1 MDAMTSLLAQHG
13 LLLLFANV
21 LLTQA
26 GAPVPSTPMLVVAG
40 ALVAQGQLGFG
51 PALAV
56 ATVATL
62 IGNVPWYLAGRRYG
76 YAVLRTL
83 CRLSIEPDS
92 CVQRTE
98 DVFGRWGAISI
109 IVGKYIPGFATIAPP
124 LAGAMK
130 LGFPRFL
137 AYTAI
142 SALLWAVV
150 PLLAGVIFHAEVEWL
165 LLRLEDMG
173 LGALVLAAA
182 IIAVYVSVKSI
193 ERYLLIR
200 FLRMARIGVEELRE
214 LMSGATRPLVLDVRS
229 PIARRLDPRRLPG
242 AIAVDIE
249 SPQSALVQVPQDRD
263 VVIYCS

>member
-1 MDAMTSLLAQHG
+1 MTGLLAQHG

-21 LLTQA
+21 LVTQA
-26 GAPVPSTPMLVVAG
+26 GAPVPSTPMLIVAG
-40 ALVAQGQLGFG
+40 ALVVRGELGFG

-83 CRLSIEPDS
+83 CRVSIEPDS

-98 DVFGRWGAISI
+98 DVFGRWGAVSI

-130 LGFPRFL
+130 LGFARFL
-137 AYTAI
+137 VYTGI
-142 SALLWAVV
+142 SAALWAVV
-150 PLLAGVIFHAEVEWL
+150 PLLAGVVFHAEVEWL

-173 LGALVLAAA
+173 LGVLMLAAA
-182 IIAVYVSVKSI
+182 IVAVYISVKSI

-200 FLRMARIGVEELRE
+200 ILRMTRIGVEELRE
-214 LMSGATRPLVLDVRS
+214 LLAGESRPVVLDVRS
-229 PIARRLDPRRLPG
+229 PIARKLDPRRLPG
-242 AIAVDIE
+242 AIPVDLISAQTAVVE
-249 SPQSALVQVPQDRD
+249 VPPDRD
-263 VVIYCS
+263 VIVYCS